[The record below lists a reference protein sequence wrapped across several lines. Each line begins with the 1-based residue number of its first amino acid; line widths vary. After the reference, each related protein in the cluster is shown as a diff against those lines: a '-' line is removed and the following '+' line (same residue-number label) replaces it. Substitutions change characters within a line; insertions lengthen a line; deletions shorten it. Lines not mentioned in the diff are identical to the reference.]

1 MLAATQDASVLDN
14 IDMDEAQRFKGEA
27 LGVPSSVIRST
38 AARDKLRADRAQAQ
52 QEAQEQAQQQMMQQ
66 QAGEAAMK
74 QQGAA
79 A

>member
-1 MLAATQDASVLDN
+1 MDN

-27 LGVPSSVIRST
+27 LGVPSSVMRSK
-38 AARDKLRADRAQAQ
+38 ADRDKIREDRAAANQ
-52 QEAQEQAQQQMMQQ
+52 QAQEQAQQQMIQQ
-66 QAGEAAMK
+66 QASEAAIK